1 MVAGTSAVDV
11 AVTAGVATATG
22 SVAAAV
28 TDVMAVA
35 GIVTV
40 AAVMA
45 GAAMASLTTCARPV
59 LPPSGL
65 LLRHP
70 QPRPRVVAAAGVV
83 GAAIAVAA
91 MAQPEKVVKGANR
104 VSRGRPVAHAAAN
117 PLPPT

>member
-1 MVAGTSAVDV
+1 MADA
-11 AVTAGVATATG
+11 AAMAGVATATG

-45 GAAMASLTTCARPV
+45 GAAIVMASLTTCARPV

-70 QPRPRVVAAAGVV
+70 QPRPMVVVAAGVV

-91 MAQPEKVVKGANR
+91 MAQPEKAVKGANR
-104 VSRGRPVAHAAAN
+104 VSRGRPVAHAAAS